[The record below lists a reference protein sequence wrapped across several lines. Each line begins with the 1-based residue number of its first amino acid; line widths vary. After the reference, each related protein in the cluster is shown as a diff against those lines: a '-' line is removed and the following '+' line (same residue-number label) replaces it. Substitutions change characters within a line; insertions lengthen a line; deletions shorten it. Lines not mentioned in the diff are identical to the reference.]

1 MLLKF
6 YKYQG
11 TGNDFILFDNRDNI
25 IDRNN
30 DAWVAKICDR
40 HFGIGADG
48 VMFLEN
54 HKDYDFE
61 MIYYNADGKTS
72 SMCGNGGRCMVNFV
86 RMMEPGKNEYR
97 FLAVDGEHLA
107 TINKDIVSLKM
118 QNVESVI
125 SVDDNWQLNTGS
137 PHYVTFVSGLDKMDV
152 KTQGASIRYS
162 DPFMPAGINVNFLE
176 EKDGKLYIRTY
187 ERGVEDETLSCGTG
201 VTAAAICYVVKKQL
215 GTGTHIIDI
224 ETMGGSLKVALTVT
238 SDNRFEDIW
247 LIGPGEFVFDGL
259 VAYP

>member
-1 MLLKF
+1 
-6 YKYQG
+6 
-11 TGNDFILFDNRDNI
+11 
-25 IDRNN
+25 
-30 DAWVAKICDR
+30 
-40 HFGIGADG
+40 
-48 VMFLEN
+48 
-54 HKDYDFE
+54 
-61 MIYYNADGKTS
+61 
-72 SMCGNGGRCMVNFV
+72 
-86 RMMEPGKNEYR
+86 
-97 FLAVDGEHLA
+97 
-107 TINKDIVSLKM
+107 
-118 QNVESVI
+118 
-125 SVDDNWQLNTGS
+125 
-137 PHYVTFVSGLDKMDV
+137 
-152 KTQGASIRYS
+152 
-162 DPFMPAGINVNFLE
+162 MPAGINVNFLE

>member
-11 TGNDFILFDNRDNI
+11 TGNDFIIFDNRDNI

-48 VMFLEN
+48 VMLLQN

-61 MIYYNADGKTS
+61 MIYYNADGRES

-86 RMMEPGKNEYR
+86 RMVGPVKEKYR
-97 FLAVDGEHLA
+97 FLAVDGEHEA
-107 TINKDIVSLKM
+107 TINKEIVSLKM
-118 QNVESVI
+118 QNVHNVI
-125 SVDDNWQLNTGS
+125 AGDNHWQLNTGS
-137 PHYVTFVSGLDKMDV
+137 PHYVTFVSELNKMDI
-152 KTQGASIRYS
+152 KTFGAAIRYS
-162 DPFMPAGINVNFLE
+162 EAFMSDGININFLE
-176 EKDGKLYIRTY
+176 EQNGNLHIRTY
-187 ERGVEDETLSCGTG
+187 ERGVEEETLSCGTG
-201 VTAAAICYVVKKQL
+201 VTAAAICYVLKKQFEA
-215 GTGTHIIDI
+215 GSHIVNM
-224 ETMGGSLKVALTVT
+224 ETMGGPLRVAFTKT
-238 SDNRFEDIW
+238 ADNSFEEIW
-247 LIGPGEFVFDGL
+247 LIGPGEFVFAGE